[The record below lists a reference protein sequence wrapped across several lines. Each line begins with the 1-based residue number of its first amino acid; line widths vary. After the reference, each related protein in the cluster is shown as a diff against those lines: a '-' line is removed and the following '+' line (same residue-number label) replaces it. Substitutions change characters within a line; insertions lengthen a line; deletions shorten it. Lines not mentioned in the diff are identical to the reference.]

1 MHPTRK
7 LRLRRSRSAPRQGP
21 EIRVYAVNREEL
33 HPVHSLDGT
42 LRLCG
47 DEDYPMSL
55 FSARHG
61 LTPKEVALA
70 EALWRRANRLR
81 PIDSTSH
88 RGRCR
93 LSLRMGGIISPI
105 RRGTAGNSKWGRQL
119 QGHHGGKTMAMHNL
133 ATLWANGEKA
143 SRRYAIRRQLG
154 LRGH

>member
-42 LRLCG
+42 LRLCR

-93 LSLRMGGIISPI
+93 LSLGWGGLSHRSAAVPRAIRNGGGNCRAIMAAKPWRCITSPRCGRMG
-105 RRGTAGNSKWGRQL
+105 RRPAG
-119 QGHHGGKTMAMHNL
+119 AMRS
-133 ATLWANGEKA
+133 GD
-143 SRRYAIRRQLG
+143 S
-154 LRGH
+154 